1 MDEETTRTMAQ
12 QVAAAVAQFQTERTG
27 HAPKAVTVVL
37 SNDTL
42 VVTLHAAL
50 SPAEIVLSQTADGA
64 AKIQEYHRKLFNT
77 SVSTLRD
84 EIKRIT
90 GVAVREA
97 AAEVETTTGAVVHAF
112 TSGEMV
118 QVFQMAGT
126 ISAED
131 WGRIRP
137 SSEVNGPSAT

>member
-1 MDEETTRTMAQ
+1 MDEVTTRTMAQ
-12 QVAAAVAQFQTERTG
+12 DMAVAVAKFQTERTG

-42 VVTLHAAL
+42 VVTLHAVL
-50 SPAEIVLSQTADGA
+50 SPAEIVLSQTAGGA

-77 SVSTLRD
+77 SVASLRE
-84 EIKRIT
+84 EIQRIT

-97 AAEVETTTGAVVHAF
+97 AAEIETTTGAVVHAF

-131 WGRIRP
+131 WDGIR
-137 SSEVNGPSAT
+137 S